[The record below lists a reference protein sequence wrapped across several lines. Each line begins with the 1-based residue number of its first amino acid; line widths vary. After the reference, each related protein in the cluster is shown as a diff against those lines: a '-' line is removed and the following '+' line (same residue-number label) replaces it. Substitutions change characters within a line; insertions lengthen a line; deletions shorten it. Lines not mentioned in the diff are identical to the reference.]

1 MREASEL
8 GSRNPVKTENGDVM
22 KLSRRVYTLLAR
34 AFPHEFKLAHGDEM
48 LETGE
53 AAIAYLEKRRGW
65 TGLAHLLVDAAVRL
79 PAEYLTEMRRDLHY
93 AMRALVKSPGF
104 ALVGIL
110 SMGLAIGLT
119 TNIYSSNWALLT
131 RPMQGVAH
139 ASGLVMA
146 EKPVS
151 YFYVER
157 YREQKNVFAG
167 VAAFQTSVPFNV
179 RLPGEADGKQQRIF
193 GQLVSPDYFQVMG
206 VDAELGRVLS
216 PEMDRAGDA
225 PAAVVSDR
233 FWRTRLGSR
242 SDAVGLALL
251 VNGQVVT
258 IVGIA
263 SRGFEGAFPAE
274 SAAELFVPVTVSAAV
289 APELAN
295 DVLHRRNAR
304 EFLALGF
311 LAPGV
316 TATKAESALDGLTRR
331 LDAEDP
337 SAAPQIDKARR
348 VRLLPAGTR
357 VPIPPELK
365 RAIEGFFGVLMSIV
379 ILIACMNLG
388 TMLMARG
395 ANRRKEFAIRM
406 SIGAS
411 RFRLARQLISE
422 GMLLSMLGGL
432 LGFGLAY
439 LLNVLNAQLHQA
451 VDTPGIPDL
460 GTDWHAAV
468 FAFVAA
474 LVCGIGLSVAPALMA
489 TRSELAPVMKEGSA
503 MQLPRHRRF
512 GLRNFAMTAQLAGSL
527 MLLLITGFV
536 LMGFAR
542 GYQVQTNFDPKTM
555 TMASI
560 DPVRDGESPEKALDF
575 FAKLPQRLKDSG
587 RFSSIALT
595 TLPPFATVEDDDG
608 EQLTADDP
616 QAAQRMQQP
625 AIKESIGAGYF
636 AALDEPMLSGREFND
651 LDERSLMEPVTGS
664 APRTLPVVINETA
677 AVKLFG
683 STTAIGRHLKS
694 GSRGYEVIGIV
705 HDLKSGMGVK
715 KAIAYV
721 ALSRDDFARPPASG
735 ITILVRTGPG
745 LDGTAALREVLS
757 GLDPRLVPFHVETLS
772 EQLAMSRRGIR
783 SAMWTYGGIGGFG
796 LILSAIGLAGVT
808 AYAVAQR
815 KREIGIRMAL
825 GANKGQVLRLVLR
838 EGIALIA
845 AGMLLGFA
853 GTVLVSKALG
863 AVTSV
868 LADALAMGTNDPR
881 LLVGAPALLAALAL
895 VACYV
900 PARAAAQIDPLKT
913 LQSD

>member
-1 MREASEL
+1 
-8 GSRNPVKTENGDVM
+8 M
-22 KLSRRVYTLLAR
+22 KRSQRVYERLAR

-53 AAIAYLEKRRGW
+53 AAMAYLEKRRGW
-65 TGLAHLLVDAAVRL
+65 TGMARLLADAAVRL
-79 PAEYLTEMRRDLHY
+79 PLEYLSEMRSDLRY
-93 AMRALVKSPGF
+93 AMRALIKSPGF

-119 TNIYSSNWALLT
+119 TNVYSCNWALLT

-139 ASGLVMA
+139 PSRLVMA

-167 VAAFQTSVPFNV
+167 VAAFQTGVPFNV
-179 RLPGEADGKQQRIF
+179 RLPGEADSSKQQRIF

-206 VDAELGRVLS
+206 VDAQRGRVLS
-216 PEMDRAGDA
+216 LAMDHEGD
-225 PAAVVSDR
+225 PLTAVISDR

-242 SDAVGLALL
+242 TDAVGLALR
-251 VNGQVVT
+251 VNGQAVT

-263 SRGFEGAFPAE
+263 PRGFEGAFAAE

-304 EFLALGF
+304 EFLALAF

-316 TATKAESALDGLTRR
+316 TPSRAESALDGVTRR
-331 LDAEDP
+331 LDVNDP
-337 SAAPQIDKARR
+337 SAPPQTDKARR

-357 VPIPPELK
+357 VPISPEIK
-365 RAIEGFFGVLMSIV
+365 RAIAGFFGVLMGIV

-411 RFRLARQLISE
+411 RFRLARQLMSE
-422 GMLLSMLGGL
+422 GMLLSLLGGL
-432 LGFGLAY
+432 LGFGLAW

-451 VDTPGIPDL
+451 VDTPGLPEL
-460 GTDWHAAV
+460 GVDWRAAV

-474 LVCGIGLSVAPALMA
+474 LVCGVGLSVAPALRA
-489 TRSELAPVMKEGSA
+489 TKRELTPALKEGSA
-503 MQLPRHRRF
+503 MQLPGHRRF
-512 GLRNFAMTAQLAGSL
+512 GLRNLAMGAQLAGSL

-536 LMGFAR
+536 LMGFGR
-542 GYQVQTNFDPKTM
+542 GYQIQTNFDPKTM
-555 TMASI
+555 AMASI
-560 DPVRDGESPEKALDF
+560 DPVRDGETPEKALDL

-587 RFSSIALT
+587 KFSNIALS
-595 TLPPFATVEDDDG
+595 TLPPFAAVDDDNG
-608 EQLTADDP
+608 EQLTVDDP
-616 QAAQRMQQP
+616 QAAQRIQQP
-625 AIKESIGAGYF
+625 AIKEAIGAGYF
-636 AALDEPMLSGREFND
+636 RALDEPMLSGREFD
-651 LDERSLMEPVTGS
+651 DADERSLMEP
-664 APRTLPVVINETA
+664 APVNATRMLPVVLNETA
-677 AVKLFG
+677 AKKLFG
-683 STTAIGRHLKS
+683 STNAIGKHLKN
-694 GSRGYEVIGIV
+694 GSRGYEVVGVV
-705 HDLKSGMGVK
+705 HDLKSGMGFK
-715 KAIAYV
+715 QAIAYV
-721 ALSRDDFARPPASG
+721 ALSRDDFTRPPASG
-735 ITILVRTGPG
+735 ITILARTRAGV
-745 LDGTAALREVLS
+745 DGAAAIRDVVS
-757 GLDPRLVPFHVETLS
+757 DLDPKLVPFHVETLS
-772 EQLAMSRRGIR
+772 DQLAMSRRQIR
-783 SAMWTYGGIGGFG
+783 SAMLTYGGIGGFG

-838 EGIALIA
+838 EGIALI
-845 AGMLLGFA
+845 GVGTVLGFA
-853 GTVLVSKALG
+853 GAVLVAKALE
-863 AVTSV
+863 AATSV

-881 LLVGAPALLAALAL
+881 LLLGAPALLAALAL

-900 PARAAAQIDPLKT
+900 PARAAVRIDPLKALRT
-913 LQSD
+913 E

>member
-1 MREASEL
+1 
-8 GSRNPVKTENGDVM
+8 M
-22 KLSRRVYTLLAR
+22 KRSQRVYERLAQ

-53 AAIAYLEKRRGW
+53 AAMAYLAKRRGW
-65 TGLAHLLVDAAVRL
+65 TGMARLLADAAVRL
-79 PAEYLTEMRRDLHY
+79 PLEYLTEMRRDLQY
-93 AMRALVKSPGF
+93 AMRALIKSPGF
-104 ALVGIL
+104 AFVGIL

-119 TNIYSSNWALLT
+119 TNVYSSNWALLT

-139 ASGLVMA
+139 ASRLVMA

-167 VAAFQTSVPFNV
+167 VAAFQTAVPFNV

-206 VDAELGRVLS
+206 VDAERGRVLS
-216 PEMDRAGDA
+216 PAMDRAGDA
-225 PAAVVSDR
+225 PTAVISDK

-242 SDAVGLALL
+242 TDAVGLALR
-251 VNGQVVT
+251 VNGHAVT

-263 SRGFEGAFPAE
+263 PRGFEGAFAAE
-274 SAAELFVPVTVSAAV
+274 SAAELFVPVTAPAAV

-304 EFLALGF
+304 EFLALAF

-316 TATKAESALDGLTRR
+316 TPAQAESALDGVTRR
-331 LDAEDP
+331 LDANDP
-337 SAAPQIDKARR
+337 SAPPQTDKARR
-348 VRLLPAGTR
+348 VTLLPAGTR

-365 RAIEGFFGVLMSIV
+365 RALEGFFGVLMGIV
-379 ILIACMNLG
+379 IVIACMNLG
-388 TMLMARG
+388 TMLMVRG

-411 RFRLARQLISE
+411 RFRLARQLMSE
-422 GMLLSMLGGL
+422 GMLLSLLGGL

-439 LLNVLNAQLHQA
+439 LLNVLNTQLHQA
-451 VDTPGIPDL
+451 VDTPGLPDVAI
-460 GTDWHAAV
+460 DWRAAV

-474 LVCGIGLSVAPALMA
+474 LVCGVGLSVAPALRA
-489 TRSELAPVMKEGSA
+489 TKSELTPALKEGSA
-503 MQLPRHRRF
+503 MQLPGHRRF
-512 GLRNFAMTAQLAGSL
+512 GLRNLAMAAQLAGSL

-542 GYQVQTNFDPKTM
+542 GYQIQTNFDPKTM
-555 TMASI
+555 AMASI
-560 DPVRDGESPEKALDF
+560 DPVRDGETPEKALDL
-575 FAKLPQRLKDSG
+575 FAELPQRLKDSG
-587 RFSSIALT
+587 KFSSIALT
-595 TLPPFATVEDDDG
+595 TLPPFAAVDDDDR
-608 EQLTADDP
+608 EQLTVDDP
-616 QAAQRMQQP
+616 LGAQRVQQS
-625 AIKESIGAGYF
+625 AIKWSVGAGYF

-651 LDERSLMEPVTGS
+651 ADEHSLMEPAQGNAT
-664 APRTLPVVINETA
+664 RMLPVVINETA
-677 AVKLFG
+677 AKKLFG
-683 STTAIGRHLKS
+683 SINAVGKHLKD
-694 GSRGYEVIGIV
+694 GSHGYEVVGVV
-705 HDLKSGMGVK
+705 HDLKSGMGIK
-715 KAIAYV
+715 QAIAYV
-721 ALSRDDFARPPASG
+721 ALSRDDFARPPAAG
-735 ITILVRTGPG
+735 ITILVRTRAG
-745 LDGTAALREVLS
+745 LDGTAALRDVVS
-757 GLDPRLVPFHVETLS
+757 GLDPKLVPFHVETLS
-772 EQLAMSRRGIR
+772 DQLAMSRREIR
-783 SAMWTYGGIGGFG
+783 SAMRTYGGIGGFG

-838 EGIALIA
+838 EAVALIA
-845 AGMLLGFA
+845 VGTVLGFA
-853 GTVLVSKALG
+853 GAVLVSKALE
-863 AVTSV
+863 AATSV

-895 VACYV
+895 VGCYV
-900 PARAAAQIDPLKT
+900 PARAAVRIDPLKALRT
-913 LQSD
+913 E

>member
-1 MREASEL
+1 MNRSQ
-8 GSRNPVKTENGDVM
+8 
-22 KLSRRVYTLLAR
+22 RVYEWLAQ

-53 AAIAYLEKRRGW
+53 AAMAHLGKRRGW
-65 TGLAHLLVDAAVRL
+65 AGMAGLLADAAVRL
-79 PAEYLTEMRRDLHY
+79 PIEYLTEMRRDLRH
-93 AMRALVKSPGF
+93 AMRALTKSPGF

-119 TNIYSSNWALLT
+119 TNVYSSNWALLT

-139 ASGLVMA
+139 ASRLVMA

-167 VAAFQTSVPFNV
+167 IAAFQTAVPFNV
-179 RLPGEADGKQQRIF
+179 RLPGQAEGKQQRIF

-206 VDAELGRVLS
+206 VDAQRGRLLN
-216 PEMDRAGDA
+216 PAMDRAGDA
-225 PAAVVSDR
+225 PTAVISDK
-233 FWRTRLGSR
+233 FWRMRFGSR
-242 SDAVGLALL
+242 PDAVGLALR
-251 VNGQVVT
+251 VNGQAVT

-263 SRGFEGAFPAE
+263 PRGFEGAFAAE

-304 EFLALGF
+304 EFLALAL

-316 TATKAESALDGLTRR
+316 TPAQAESALDGVTRR
-331 LDAEDP
+331 LDLNDP
-337 SAAPQIDKARR
+337 SAPPQTDKARR

-357 VPIPPELK
+357 VPIPPEIK
-365 RAIEGFFGVLMSIV
+365 RAIAGFFGVLMGIV
-379 ILIACMNLG
+379 IVIACMNLG

-411 RFRLARQLISE
+411 RFRLARQLMSE
-422 GMLLSMLGGL
+422 GLLLSLFGGL

-439 LLNVLNAQLHQA
+439 LLNVLNTQLHQA
-451 VDTPGIPDL
+451 VDTPGMPELSI
-460 GTDWHAAV
+460 DWRAAV
-468 FAFVAA
+468 FAFGAA
-474 LVCGIGLSVAPALMA
+474 LVCGVALSVAPALRA
-489 TRSELAPVMKEGSA
+489 TKSELTPALKEGSA
-503 MQLPRHRRF
+503 MQLPGHRRF
-512 GLRNFAMTAQLAGSL
+512 GLRNLAMAAQLAGSL

-536 LMGFAR
+536 LLGFAR

-555 TMASI
+555 AMASI
-560 DPVRDGESPEKALDF
+560 DPVRDGKTPEKALDL
-575 FAKLPQRLKDSG
+575 FAKLPQRLKDTG
-587 RFSSIALT
+587 KFSSIALT
-595 TLPPFATVEDDDG
+595 TLPPFSTVDDDDS
-608 EQLTADDP
+608 EQLTVDDP
-616 QAAQRMQQP
+616 RAAQRVQQP

-636 AALDEPMLSGREFND
+636 RALDEPMLSGREFND
-651 LDERSLMEPVTGS
+651 ADERSLMEP
-664 APRTLPVVINETA
+664 APENATRTLPVVINVTA
-677 AVKLFG
+677 AKKLFG
-683 STTAIGRHLKS
+683 STDAVGKHLKDGS
-694 GSRGYEVIGIV
+694 GGYEVVGVV
-705 HDLKSGMGVK
+705 HDLKSGMGIK
-715 KAIAYV
+715 QAIAYV
-721 ALSRDDFARPPASG
+721 ALSRDDFTSPPASG
-735 ITILVRTGPG
+735 ITILARTRAGV
-745 LDGTAALREVLS
+745 DGTAAIRDVVA
-757 GLDPRLVPFHVETLS
+757 GLDPKLVPFHVETLS
-772 EQLAMSRRGIR
+772 DQLAMSRRGIR
-783 SAMWTYGGIGGFG
+783 MAMWTYGGIGGFG

-825 GANKGQVLRLVLR
+825 GANKGQALRLVLR

-845 AGMLLGFA
+845 VGTLLGFA
-853 GTVLVSKALG
+853 GAVLVDKALE
-863 AVTSV
+863 AATSV

-900 PARAAAQIDPLKT
+900 PARAAVRIDPLKALRT
-913 LQSD
+913 E